1 MTGEHNNGINVINNA
16 SDTLRLVW
24 PQWQG
29 AGESSIR
36 GLLPEL
42 PYARARR
49 AYTMGTRVLEAV
61 LPEHAG
67 PTEVVPVPE
76 EPAGQEVVITDGI
89 ESKAQVLAGVAAARA
104 AIARHDAPRILTLG
118 GECSVSVVPFT
129 ELAARYGQDL
139 AVVWV
144 DSHPDVGTGAS
155 QYPGYHAMAVSQI
168 VGTGDAEV
176 MAQLP
181 AVVDASRVA
190 LAGLHAWTQD
200 DYPNYRRLGAD
211 RLQPPGAARLQWAPA
226 PVAGPNRL
234 QPRGHPPGC
243 GHRRCRRGRSGAGE
257 GHWRA
262 QPGPDQPAAAG
273 PGAGRRRRRT
283 HDRRVHPPASHRP
296 HRPAART
303 AAAMN

>member
-1 MTGEHNNGINVINNA
+1 
-16 SDTLRLVW
+16 
-24 PQWQG
+24 
-29 AGESSIR
+29 
-36 GLLPEL
+36 PEL

-89 ESKAQVLAGVAAARA
+89 ESKAQVLAGAAAARA

-168 VGTGDAEV
+168 IGTGDAEV

-200 DYPNYRRLGAD
+200 DYPNI
-211 RLQPPGAARLQWAPA
+211 AAWGLTAFSPQELRDSSGPLLQWLAQTGCSH
-226 PVAGPNRL
+226 VAIHLDVDTVDADEVVLGLGKDTGGLSLAQTNRL
-234 QPRGHPPGC
+234 LRDLGRAADVVGLTIAEYIPRQVIALTDLLHGLPLL
-243 GHRRCRRGRSGAGE
+243 
-257 GHWRA
+257 
-262 QPGPDQPAAAG
+262 
-273 PGAGRRRRRT
+273 
-283 HDRRVHPPASHRP
+283 
-296 HRPAART
+296 
-303 AAAMN
+303 

>member
-29 AGESSIR
+29 AGESSIK

-49 AYTMGTRVLEAV
+49 AYTMGTRVLEVV

-168 VGTGDAEV
+168 IGTGDAEV

-200 DYPNYRRLGAD
+200 DYPNI
-211 RLQPPGAARLQWAPA
+211 AAWGLTAFSPQELRDSSGPLLQWLAQTGCSR
-226 PVAGPNRL
+226 VAIHLDVDTVDADEVVLGLGKDTGGLSLAQTNRL
-234 QPRGHPPGC
+234 LRDLGRAADVVGLTIAEYIPRQVIALTDLLHGLPLL
-243 GHRRCRRGRSGAGE
+243 
-257 GHWRA
+257 
-262 QPGPDQPAAAG
+262 
-273 PGAGRRRRRT
+273 
-283 HDRRVHPPASHRP
+283 
-296 HRPAART
+296 
-303 AAAMN
+303 